1 MKKILAVTMT
11 TILLALSL
19 TACGGAGSSAFKEA
33 GDYIGTWAEESAE
46 RVIMMV
52 RESEDM
58 EGYYDIV
65 VTWREDLPQKDM
77 YFMHGKLEDD
87 GTLTYTDC
95 IYVIRYY
102 EDDETY
108 SDEVDYTNG
117 TGVISYD
124 DKTLSWTE
132 RDGETDE
139 VTSTKFIKADDLAIE
154 WPATEIVVSN
164 E

>member
-1 MKKILAVTMT
+1 M
-11 TILLALSL
+11 
-19 TACGGAGSSAFKEA
+19 
-33 GDYIGTWAEESAE
+33 
-46 RVIMMV
+46 
-52 RESEDM
+52 
-58 EGYYDIV
+58 
-65 VTWREDLPQKDM
+65 
-77 YFMHGKLEDD
+77 
-87 GTLTYTDC
+87 
-95 IYVIRYY
+95 
-102 EDDETY
+102 
-108 SDEVDYTNG
+108 DYTNG